1 MGLGVHDSSQIS
13 RTLPSVISNGFGL
26 QEILRFYTGLSKS
39 SIVIGQIV
47 AHDAAL
53 YKYPQISLNIS
64 LAVTWNYYTADLK
77 IICYTFMQRVVRLN
91 EYNLYVQSENTTD
104 ANGNHPV
111 GITSAFLSG
120 DMIGQYISAD

>member
-1 MGLGVHDSSQIS
+1 
-13 RTLPSVISNGFGL
+13 
-26 QEILRFYTGLSKS
+26 
-39 SIVIGQIV
+39 VIGQIV